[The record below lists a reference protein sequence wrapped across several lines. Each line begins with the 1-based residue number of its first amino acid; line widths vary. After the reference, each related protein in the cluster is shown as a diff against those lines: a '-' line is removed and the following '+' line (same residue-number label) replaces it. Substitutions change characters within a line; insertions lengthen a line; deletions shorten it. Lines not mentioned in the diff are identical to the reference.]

1 MSVPDFQSLMLPVLQ
16 ATSRGVISSSDLRKV
31 VAQELGLT
39 DQELEELLP
48 SGRQT
53 VFSNRVAWANTFL
66 QRAGLIRTVRRA
78 HYEVTD
84 EGRSALA
91 ESPTRI
97 DMNYL
102 TRYPSYRAW
111 REASATK
118 SEPIPSRSEPELP
131 AEPSSNTPEELIEAT
146 HSALNRQL
154 AADLLERL
162 QEVTPGLFERM
173 MIDLL
178 LAMKYGGGRAEMGH
192 ALGRSGDGGVDGLI
206 NEDELGLDAVYV
218 QAKRYASS
226 NSVGEPEIRDFVG
239 ALIGRRAAKGVFV
252 TTSSFT
258 KSARDYA
265 ERVPNRIILIDG
277 SRLASL
283 MVQHGVGVRVRSLYE
298 VKAIDE
304 EFFDE

>member
-1 MSVPDFQSLMLPVLQ
+1 MLPVLR
-16 ATSRGVISSSDLRKV
+16 ATSKGLISSSELRIV
-31 VAQELGLT
+31 VAKDQALT
-39 DQELEELLP
+39 DKDLEELLP

-66 QRAGLIRTVRRA
+66 QRAGLIRTVRRG
-78 HYEVTD
+78 HYEITE

-91 ESPTRI
+91 ELPTRI
-97 DMNYL
+97 DMTYL
-102 TRYPSYRAW
+102 ARYPSYRAW
-111 REASATK
+111 REVSATK
-118 SEPIPSRSEPELP
+118 SEPTASRSEPAEIP

-154 AADLLERL
+154 AADLLDRL
-162 QEVTPGLFERM
+162 QEVAPGLFERM

-178 LAMKYGGGRAEMGH
+178 LAMKYGGGRAEMGQ
-192 ALGRSGDGGVDGLI
+192 ALGRSGDGGIDGLI

-277 SRLASL
+277 SRLANL
-283 MVQHGVGVRVRSLYE
+283 MVQHGVGVRVRSVYE

-304 EFFDE
+304 EFFEE